1 MSYVSLAELKAALR
15 ITDSVDDALLN
26 SSIAAATGY
35 VNNYCERT
43 FTAAVSGQRF
53 YIPRG
58 RFDTLQIDDATA
70 ITEVAIDDDLDLT
83 YSEVLNAIDFQPE
96 PLNATTGGIAYP
108 FTSIRPVEDGYWPM
122 YQNRATV
129 RVSGTFGWPSVPD
142 AVKQATLLQAS
153 RLFTRLE
160 SPLGVAGFGDMGA
173 MRVSFKGDPDV
184 LMLLAPFQK
193 LRIL

>member
-15 ITDSVDDALLN
+15 ITDTVDDALLN
-26 SSIAAATGY
+26 SAIASANDY
-35 VNNYCERT
+35 VNNYCERR
-43 FTAAVSGQRF
+43 FDAGTAQQRF

-58 RFDTLQIDDATA
+58 RFDPLQIDDASA
-70 ITEVAIDDDLDLT
+70 ITEVAIDDDLDLS
-83 YSEVLNAIDFQPE
+83 YSEVLNAIDFQAE
-96 PLNATTGGIAYP
+96 PLNVTTGGILYP
-108 FTSIRPVEDGYWPM
+108 FTSVRPVEDGYWPM

-129 RVSGTFGWPSVPD
+129 RVSGTFGWPAVPE